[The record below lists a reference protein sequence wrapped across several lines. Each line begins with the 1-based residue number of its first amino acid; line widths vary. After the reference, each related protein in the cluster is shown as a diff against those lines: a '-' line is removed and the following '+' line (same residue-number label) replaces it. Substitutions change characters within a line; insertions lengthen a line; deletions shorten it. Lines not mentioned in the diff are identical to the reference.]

1 MILPSSLLTTCEV
14 ILVRARTSAASVL
27 VMRVQL
33 LVYTYTERRSNLQVV
48 SREQRNTL
56 YRLEKGYIGLY
67 SGYIRGYIGTI

>member
-1 MILPSSLLTTCEV
+1 MILPYSLLTTCKA

-33 LVYTYTERRSNLQVV
+33 LVYTSTERRSNLHVV

-56 YRLEKGYIGLY
+56 YRLEKGYIGLHR
-67 SGYIRGYIGTI
+67 GYIRGYIGII